1 MKYEE
6 VIEEIKDSTNFSKEK
21 TIIVRSSNNNNIINS
36 HKTEIYEKKNKWR
49 SIFWKRYLSIYIK
62 INIGTLYKQI
72 ISLFL
77 FPYVL
82 KF

>member
-36 HKTEIYEKKNKWR
+36 HKTEIYEKKNK
-49 SIFWKRYLSIYIK
+49 
-62 INIGTLYKQI
+62 
-72 ISLFL
+72 
-77 FPYVL
+77 
-82 KF
+82 